1 MQSDCEGI
9 MSKGGQMY
17 HPSVDFEETPTT
29 VKIDL
34 NAKRGSGGFVNQ
46 QWKGEL
52 NKTVFLR
59 LLMSRQEAGCIIGK
73 KGETIKFLRK
83 RSGARIKV
91 SEKSK
96 RERVVSVSGRIST
109 VTRALKLFC
118 REFTRISTEFV
129 TLKDLSSSPNFIYRF
144 LLPTALCGPLI
155 GQRGASIH
163 KMRELTGSLVKITRH
178 QLPDST
184 DRILFIYGTIAAITT
199 CVKMVCAISEK
210 VKGRSYEIPYTPSTT
225 SPVYPA
231 GPCLTGSTQPVD
243 VGLCA
248 SLAARPL
255 DCLRDCQKHC
265 LFPNRTDVSSGSL
278 VHRNIN
284 FSKWQETLFPWEKD
298 EGFPWDFSLTSSES
312 VAICPQNATLLSS
325 GLVSEYGLEVR
336 KDMLIANNLIGCII
350 GRGGMKINEIR
361 KASQAKIRIS
371 NDENSWQCFRLISI
385 IGSPMA
391 VESAFCMISA
401 RQRTQ
406 EAEVNGL
413 F

>member
-118 REFTRISTEFV
+118 REFTR
-129 TLKDLSSSPNFIYRF
+129 
-144 LLPTALCGPLI
+144 
-155 GQRGASIH
+155 
-163 KMRELTGSLVKITRH
+163 LTGSLVKITRH